1 MVWGGGVLNTVTFY
15 LSLTLQF
22 FLAFNNN
29 WEIETVLF
37 MVLLIQDFEILGLGG
52 AGENLMFSPE

>member
-1 MVWGGGVLNTVTFY
+1 MTFY